1 MILRETEKLGCSLG
15 WVGGVFFLVV
25 QSPVFVPNTYFA
37 IIMSISELSGQLLH
51 HICAKKMMNE
61 YYYYIKDSKE
71 LFKQLKKQGLCIVYN
86 CPAFRVLQSSCE
98 VVKGLFAV

>member
-1 MILRETEKLGCSLG
+1 M
-15 WVGGVFFLVV
+15 V
-25 QSPVFVPNTYFA
+25 QSPVFCAKHIFCYYYANL
-37 IIMSISELSGQLLH
+37 ELSGQLLH